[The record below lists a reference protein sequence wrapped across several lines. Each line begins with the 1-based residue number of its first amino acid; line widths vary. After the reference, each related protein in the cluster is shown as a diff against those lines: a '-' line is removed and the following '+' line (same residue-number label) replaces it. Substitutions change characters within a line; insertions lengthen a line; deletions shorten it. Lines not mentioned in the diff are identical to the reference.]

1 MVETF
6 GFSLLY
12 VHALFYSL
20 EAVNLR
26 FVLTIHSF
34 LFLNM
39 GIHEP
44 KGFKNEPKRSRLHK
58 KTYSSNFY
66 TKQNKLEQALKQ
78 HFVLNV

>member
-58 KTYSSNFY
+58 KPTLQIFTLNKINYS
-66 TKQNKLEQALKQ
+66 
-78 HFVLNV
+78 FVFI